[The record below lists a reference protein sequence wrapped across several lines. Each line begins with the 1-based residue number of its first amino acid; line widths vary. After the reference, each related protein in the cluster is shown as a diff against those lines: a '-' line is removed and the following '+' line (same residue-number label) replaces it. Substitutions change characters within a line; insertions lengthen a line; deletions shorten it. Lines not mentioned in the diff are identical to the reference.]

1 MSVVKPDHSYSRT
14 LLETN
19 SRLIE
24 VNDRIMAVVHNSSAQ
39 LASVHKENTTQ
50 SSPQGEPTTGL
61 YILAECSLNIF
72 VVFV

>member
-1 MSVVKPDHSYSRT
+1 
-14 LLETN
+14 
-19 SRLIE
+19 
-24 VNDRIMAVVHNSSAQ
+24 MAVVHNSSAQ